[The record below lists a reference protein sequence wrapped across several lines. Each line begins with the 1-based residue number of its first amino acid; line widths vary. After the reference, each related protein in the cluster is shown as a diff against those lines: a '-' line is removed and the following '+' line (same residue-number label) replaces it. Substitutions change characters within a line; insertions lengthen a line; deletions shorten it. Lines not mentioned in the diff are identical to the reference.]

1 MKTFLT
7 LMLLALTFTAPAH
20 AEEIR
25 NLNGGYLKKSCT
37 VFNKADA
44 NELVMNGTEDGYD
57 KGIDAGF
64 CSGFLLALLN
74 SNYARSQANDANRQA
89 DFCPPLNLPV
99 LEASKLLVREL
110 EKLSK
115 EERIKERGLDLTLK
129 IFATA
134 YPCGEAKP
142 AQ

>member
-1 MKTFLT
+1 MKTFL
-7 LMLLALTFTAPAH
+7 ALDASGPHLHSARLCG
-20 AEEIR
+20 EEIR

-89 DFCPPLNLPV
+89 DFCPPLNLPG
-99 LEASKLLVREL
+99 A
-110 EKLSK
+110 
-115 EERIKERGLDLTLK
+115 
-129 IFATA
+129 
-134 YPCGEAKP
+134 
-142 AQ
+142 